1 MIKATI
7 KAWINIL
14 LNWKRIRMILT
25 MFLFKV
31 PLIQEV
37 TEVIEVTE
45 KTKFKKSNQKLKFKM
60 IKHRNLKKKNL
71 PQEEEEVTEC
81 QTI

>member
-1 MIKATI
+1 MT
-7 KAWINIL
+7 
-14 LNWKRIRMILT
+14 LT

-37 TEVIEVTE
+37 PEAIEVTE

>member
-1 MIKATI
+1 MTQI
-7 KAWINIL
+7 
-14 LNWKRIRMILT
+14 
-25 MFLFKV
+25 MFLFQV

>member
-1 MIKATI
+1 MT
-7 KAWINIL
+7 
-14 LNWKRIRMILT
+14 LT
-25 MFLFKV
+25 VFLFQV

-45 KTKFKKSNQKLKFKM
+45 KTKFIKSNKKFKFKM
-60 IKHRNLKKKNL
+60 IKHIILKKKNL